1 MSMKRYEDIDEALK
15 LELEEAV
22 KSDKFSLNAET
33 LYNHICTSTG
43 PITTLAEIFEVK
55 ASVVRKIKAGKFT

>member
-1 MSMKRYEDIDEALK
+1 MKRYEDIDEALK
-15 LELEEAV
+15 SELEEVV
-22 KSDKFSLNAET
+22 KSDRFGLSAET
-33 LYNHICTSTG
+33 LYTHIYNSTG